1 MNQQILRR
9 TFYCISVPDMV
20 LSFVLPLYCVGL
32 GFSPLET
39 TGLFSVV
46 SLSLLASKFFI
57 GGLCDKVGRKRV
69 FCAGAE
75 LQATTYA
82 VLAFSQSAAPLYL
95 SQILNGLS
103 ISLLSVALY
112 AMLSDDRK
120 QNFAAQQGKIS
131 GSGGQGQLLG
141 VLIYWGMTAFMKFR
155 MSWRYFL
162 LVSAALCAYGAVTAG
177 RNLQETKPVEQ
188 PAKVKISGVL
198 KKLFSVNVLLSLG
211 TSVVG
216 VILVLYLNQA
226 YSLSLGTMGI
236 VLLVPAAL
244 LVYATPAIGKAVEKH
259 GERRAFFVGAAGAAA
274 SLCAMARWRSLRV
287 FVACWT
293 LYNVFEKLL
302 VLSLDSMVSQRA
314 TEKIR
319 GKISGIYQASSSLGG
334 FIGALASGAAFQ
346 AISTAAPLYLAT
358 AIFAVVLIALA
369 AVSHGADFTE
379 AAEAVKSNLARESK

>member
-46 SLSLLASKFFI
+46 SLALLVSKFFI

-69 FCAGAE
+69 FCAGAA
-75 LQATTYA
+75 LQATSYA

-177 RNLQETKPVEQ
+177 RNLQETKPIEQ
-188 PAKVKISGVL
+188 PAKVQISGVL
-198 KKLFSVNVLLSLG
+198 KKLFCKRAAVAG
-211 TSVVG
+211 
-216 VILVLYLNQA
+216 NQRGGRD
-226 YSLSLGTMGI
+226 SG
-236 VLLVPAAL
+236 AL
-244 LVYATPAIGKAVEKH
+244 LESGVFPEPWNH
-259 GERRAFFVGAAGAAA
+259 GDSAAGARRAVGVCHA
-274 SLCAMARWRSLRV
+274 GHWKSGGKARGAESVLRGSGGSRSIPVRHGEVAFPVRFCGMLDAVQRV
-287 FVACWT
+287 
-293 LYNVFEKLL
+293 
-302 VLSLDSMVSQRA
+302 
-314 TEKIR
+314 
-319 GKISGIYQASSSLGG
+319 
-334 FIGALASGAAFQ
+334 
-346 AISTAAPLYLAT
+346 
-358 AIFAVVLIALA
+358 
-369 AVSHGADFTE
+369 
-379 AAEAVKSNLARESK
+379 

>member
-9 TFYCISVPDMV
+9 TFYCISVPGMV

-46 SLSLLASKFFI
+46 SLALLVSKFFI

-69 FCAGAE
+69 FCAGAA
-75 LQATTYA
+75 LQATSYA
-82 VLAFSQSAAPLYL
+82 VLAFSKNAIPLYL

-103 ISLLSVALY
+103 ASLLSVALY

-131 GSGGQGQLLG
+131 GSGGKGQLLG
-141 VLIYWGMTAFMKFR
+141 VLIYWGMTVFMKFR

-162 LVSAALCAYGAVTAG
+162 LVSAALCAYGTVTAG

-188 PAKVKISGVL
+188 PAKVQISGVL

-226 YSLSLGTMGI
+226 YSLSLGTMGM

-244 LVYATPAIGKAVEKH
+244 LVYATPAIGKAVERH
-259 GERRAFFVGAAGAAA
+259 GERRAFFMGAAGAAV
-274 SLCAMARWRSLRV
+274 SLCAMARWRSLCV

-302 VLSLDSMVSQRA
+302 ALSLDSMVSQRA

-334 FIGALASGAAFQ
+334 FIGALASGAVFQ
-346 AISTAAPLYLAT
+346 AISTAAPFYLAT
-358 AIFAVVLIALA
+358 AIFTVVLIALA
-369 AVSHGADFTE
+369 AVSHGSDFTE
-379 AAEAVKSNLARESK
+379 AAEAVKSDFAGESK